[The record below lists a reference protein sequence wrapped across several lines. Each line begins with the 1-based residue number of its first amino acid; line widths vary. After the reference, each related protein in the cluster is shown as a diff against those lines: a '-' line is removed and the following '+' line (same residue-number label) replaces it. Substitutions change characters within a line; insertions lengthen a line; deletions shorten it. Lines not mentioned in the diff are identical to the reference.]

1 MESPINNRTRFAPLG
16 LMCLFG
22 CLFFVGASQQATK
35 EQLLTD
41 LPGAEGRARVDILNN
56 LSRLTWQSMPDSA
69 IFWSGQA
76 MILAKNLDYMLGE
89 AEAYRAG
96 GVARTFKNLPVPEI
110 KPFLDSALFL
120 FYTLSNRKGIG
131 DTYNNLGLMNSRA
144 AQFDE
149 ALTAFDSALVIF
161 RELKFYRGEAAVL
174 NYIGIVY
181 QDMGNFQQ
189 AIDYTLK
196 GLDIRRKTDD
206 YPGTMMSYLNAG
218 HLFFQGKQYDLAI
231 KYYKET
237 NDFAKEHGLE
247 PPLASSDQIGN
258 SYLKLHLY
266 DSARQYIL
274 RPGWPNHQLKAEYYL
289 QAGHIDSA
297 SIYFDLSYN
306 QFESYNDISAAY
318 ALNGKA
324 KIAEHR
330 GDYHKAMEF
339 ASRAIGIA
347 KEGKIQLAEAEAA
360 DILSRLYERQGEYKK
375 SLDFFRLSHA
385 INDSII
391 SGDYQNKLAYFES
404 RSEIEKGQA
413 EIEQLT
419 AQKSLQE
426 NIVKQEKRFRN
437 FILVISILSLLIAF
451 FIIRNINDKRQKIQS
466 QNLLIADQ
474 KKQVE
479 SSLEELKATQSHLIQ
494 REKMASLGELTAGIA
509 HEIQNPLN
517 FVNNFSEIN
526 TELIGELKG
535 QRLKEKGERNEYI
548 ETELIKNIEEN
559 EQKINQHGKRAD
571 AIVKG
576 MLQHSQKSSGTKQ
589 PTNINALVEEYYRL
603 AYHSFISKY
612 KLSTEIKFIYELDAS
627 LPFVNVIPQDIGRV
641 LLNLY
646 HNAMWACA
654 SKSRGDLESPL
665 DLGNYIPTVKL
676 TTKKLEDRIEIRI
689 RDNGPGIPP
698 NIIDKIFQPFFTT
711 KPAGQGTG
719 LGLSLAYD
727 IIKSHEGT
735 ITVTSFN
742 SVVSNQGQSDRTKV
756 ESMPVAA
763 TTTGQEKEGTDGF
776 FDEQAGT
783 TFIIELPIN

>member
-1 MESPINNRTRFAPLG
+1 LI
-16 LMCLFG
+16 CLFSF
-22 CLFFVGASQQATK
+22 LYFVGIGQQATK
-35 EQLLTD
+35 VQLLSELHGT
-41 LPGAEGRARVDILNN
+41 EGRARVDILNN

-76 MILAKNLDYMLGE
+76 LILAKSLDYTLGK

-96 GVARTFKNLPVPEI
+96 GVARTFKNLPIPEI
-110 KPFLDSALFL
+110 KPYLDSALLL
-120 FYTLSNRKGIG
+120 FYKLSNRKGIG

-144 AQFDE
+144 AQFE
-149 ALTAFDSALVIF
+149 KALMAYDSALIIF

-181 QDMGNFQQ
+181 QDMGNFHQ
-189 AIDYTLK
+189 AIDFTLK
-196 GLDIRRKTDD
+196 GLELRRKTDD
-206 YPGTMMSYLNAG
+206 YPGTMMSYLNSG
-218 HLFFQGKQYDLAI
+218 NMFFQGKQYDLAI

-237 NDFAKEHGLE
+237 NDFAKAHGLE
-247 PPLASSDQIGN
+247 PPLAANDQIGN
-258 SYLKLHLY
+258 SFLKLRLY

-297 SIYFDLSYN
+297 AVYFDLSYN
-306 QFESYNDISAAY
+306 QFESYREVSVAY

-324 KIAEHR
+324 KIAELR
-330 GDYHKAMEF
+330 GEFSKAMEF
-339 ASRAIGIA
+339 ASRAIQIA

-360 DILSRLYERQGEYKK
+360 DILSRLYERRGEYKK
-375 SLDFFRLSHA
+375 SLDFFKLSHA

-437 FILVISILSLLIAF
+437 FILGISILSLLIAF
-451 FIIRNINDKRQKIQS
+451 FIIRNINAKRQKIQS

-526 TELIGELKG
+526 KELLEELKG
-535 QRLKEKGERNEYI
+535 ERSKVKGERNE
-548 ETELIKNIEEN
+548 ELESVMLNDITEN
-559 EQKINQHGKRAD
+559 ETKINHHGKRAD

-576 MLQHSQKSSGTKQ
+576 MLQHSQKSIGLKE
-589 PTNINALVEEYYRL
+589 PTDINVLAEEYFRL
-603 AYHSFISKY
+603 AYHAVKAKTPSFSC
-612 KLSTEIKFIYELDAS
+612 EFIANLEPN
-627 LPFVNVIPQDIGRV
+627 LPLIIIIPQDIGRV

-646 HNAMWACA
+646 NNAFWALA
-654 SKSRGDLESPL
+654 EKSFRFSGRNLVGLGTINPVRNLPGLSDTYTAIVTLTSKN
-665 DLGNYIPTVKL
+665 LGNS
-676 TTKKLEDRIEIRI
+676 IEIRI
-689 RDNGPGIPP
+689 HDNGPGIPS

-711 KPAGQGTG
+711 KPTGQGTG
-719 LGLSLAYD
+719 LGLSLSYD
-727 IIKSHEGT
+727 IIKAHGGS
-735 ITVTSFN
+735 ITVN
-742 SVVSNQGQSDRTKV
+742 SYEGPQGDQLKV
-756 ESMPVAA
+756 NSTVK
-763 TTTGQEKEGTDGF
+763 TGTEFT
-776 FDEQAGT
+776 
-783 TFIIELPIN
+783 IELPIQ